1 MPKIKDNRPI
11 LNFSEIINEISKRN
25 VVPAYIVKK
34 VLQSYAQIVEEA
46 LIEGVEVP
54 FGRIGDFTWKVYTQK
69 LIPKSF
75 NKDEVERIE
84 YKNIFF
90 RPHNTWLSELKKATI
105 TPIFKEQEKE
115 DKNGVGK
122 QYTKR

>member
-11 LNFSEIINEISKRN
+11 LNFSEIIDEISKRN

-46 LIEGVEVP
+46 LIEGVEIP
-54 FGRIGDFTWKVYTQK
+54 LGRIGDFTWRNCSQK
-69 LIPKSF
+69 SIPKYLD
-75 NKDEVERIE
+75 NGEVEKLE
-84 YKNIFF
+84 YKLLFF
-90 RPHNTWLSELKKATI
+90 RPHRAWLADFKKATL
-105 TPIFKEQEKE
+105 TPIFKKKEKE

-122 QYTKR
+122 QYIK